1 MGIIIRENF
10 SIELYGLS
18 GVAVNQ
24 NWANTGMSLGNN
36 MWQEVKSKNLNHL
49 GINVWVYESAN
60 KMFVGVDPV
69 MVFACQI
76 RWGSYYQLK

>member
-1 MGIIIRENF
+1 MDIIIRENF

-24 NWANTGMSLGNN
+24 NWANTGMSLGNK

-60 KMFVGVDPV
+60 KIFVGV
-69 MVFACQI
+69 
-76 RWGSYYQLK
+76 GLKESPPFDASKLETELL